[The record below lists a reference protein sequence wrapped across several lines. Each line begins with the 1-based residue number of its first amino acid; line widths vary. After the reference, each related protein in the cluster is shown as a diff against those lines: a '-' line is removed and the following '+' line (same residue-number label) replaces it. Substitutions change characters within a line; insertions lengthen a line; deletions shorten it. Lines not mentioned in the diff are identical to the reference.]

1 MEHPEAGRFF
11 RAQIDCWILNDLKES
26 HPKAQEEDEMIDFNF
41 TDEQEMF
48 RKAAREFAENRV
60 APFVP
65 EMEKTGKVPPDLVK
79 ALAEAEMMAITI
91 PEEYGGLGLGFVA
104 RMIALEEISR
114 VSTAT
119 AMMLQVFALGIDPI
133 VRFGTEE
140 QKQKYL
146 PQLATGERLA
156 TVAVTEPTGGSDP
169 TGGRTTYVKDGSDFI
184 VTGRKCFITNAHIAD
199 TITVLA
205 KDETNP
211 KAFSALIIEKGT
223 AGFKATHEEH
233 KVGMKGCNTGE
244 LSLEKCRVPA
254 EQLLGQ
260 EGKGLRVSMSA
271 IGDVGRG
278 GMVGCAVGLQTAC
291 LEASI
296 KFANERILYGKPISN
311 LQAIQMKLAEM
322 KIDLEAGRL
331 LAYRA
336 AAMQDR
342 GEMSSNE
349 FAVAKYFTTEA
360 AQKAAKMAVDIHGG
374 YGCMEEYA
382 VTRYLRDAFIL
393 GPSAG
398 TSDIMKV
405 IIARW
410 ALS

>member
-1 MEHPEAGRFF
+1 
-11 RAQIDCWILNDLKES
+11 
-26 HPKAQEEDEMIDFNF
+26 MIDFTF

-60 APFVP
+60 APFVS
-65 EMEKTGKVPPDLVK
+65 EMERTGKVPPDLIK
-79 ALAEAEMMAITI
+79 ALAEAEMLAITI
-91 PEEYGGLGLGFVA
+91 PEEHGGLGLGFVA

-114 VSTAT
+114 VSVAT

-133 VRFGTEE
+133 VRFGTEA
-140 QKQKYL
+140 QKKKFL
-146 PQLATGERLA
+146 PLLATGERLA
-156 TVAVTEPTGGSDP
+156 SVAVTEPTGGSDP
-169 TGGRTTYVKDGSDFI
+169 TGGRTTYSKDGDSFVI
-184 VTGRKCFITNAHIAD
+184 TGRKCFITNAHIAD
-199 TITVLA
+199 TLTVLA
-205 KDETNP
+205 KDENDP
-211 KAFSALIIEKGT
+211 KAFSAFIVEKGT
-223 AGFKATHEEH
+223 EGFKATHEEN

-244 LSLEKCRVPA
+244 LSLEKCRVTA
-254 EQLLGQ
+254 DSLLGQ
-260 EGKGLRVSMSA
+260 EGKGLRVTMSA

-278 GMVGCAVGLQTAC
+278 GMVGCALGLHAAC

-296 KFANERILYGKPISN
+296 KFSKERVLYGKPISN
-311 LQAIQMKLAEM
+311 LQTIQNKLAEM
-322 KIDLEAGRL
+322 RIDLEAGRL

-382 VTRYLRDAFIL
+382 VSRYLRDAFVL

-410 ALS
+410 TLG